1 MQAKTK
7 EETVSMPCKSETRAL
22 ALSGLRD
29 AVPVGLGYLAVS
41 FSLGIVCKN
50 AGMNVWESA
59 LLSLLNNASAG
70 EYAALTVIAARASLW
85 EMALLTLIA
94 NARYLLMS
102 CALSQRLR
110 PDMPIYHR
118 LIIGFDIT
126 DELFGLAI
134 NRPGMLEPPY
144 IMAR

>member
-70 EYAALTVIAARASLW
+70 ECAALTVIAARASLW

-94 NARYLLMS
+94 NARYLRAEPASAPRYAHLPS
-102 CALSQRLR
+102 ADYRL
-110 PDMPIYHR
+110 
-118 LIIGFDIT
+118 
-126 DELFGLAI
+126 
-134 NRPGMLEPPY
+134 
-144 IMAR
+144 